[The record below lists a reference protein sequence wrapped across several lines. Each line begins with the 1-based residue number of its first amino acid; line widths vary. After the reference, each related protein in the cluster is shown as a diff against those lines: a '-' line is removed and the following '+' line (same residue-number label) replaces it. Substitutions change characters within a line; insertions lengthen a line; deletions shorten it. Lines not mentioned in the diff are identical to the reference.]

1 MRSIDSWFDRFCRK
15 HPRLA
20 IPNLMMYIVIGT
32 AIVYILDMFGPFPIS
47 DYLTFSPYYIVR
59 GQVWRLITFI
69 FIPLD
74 NNPFWFILSLYMYW
88 WIGSA
93 VEREWGST
101 KFTVFYGTGVLLN
114 ILSGLILA
122 LFLGGFSGPIP
133 TLHGAEYLNMSLF
146 FSMATL
152 FPDLTI
158 LLFFVIPLKAKWLAW
173 IDAALFLFG
182 IGRGLVNT
190 VLYGPFMLVS
200 VIPPL
205 VAMLNYLL
213 FFWSDITGF
222 FTRTFRRAKHQ
233 TSRQTI
239 NFKQATRHAQQQKGY
254 IHKCAVCGKTDTDYP
269 DEEFRYCSKCN
280 GYYCYCS
287 EHIHNHVHIE

>member
-182 IGRGLVNT
+182 IGILLSAGSLRLKESLPAASRNNSSASVHRIFPMDRLLLTKNGLKLRSAGIIV
-190 VLYGPFMLVS
+190 
-200 VIPPL
+200 
-205 VAMLNYLL
+205 
-213 FFWSDITGF
+213 W
-222 FTRTFRRAKHQ
+222 AK
-233 TSRQTI
+233 R
-239 NFKQATRHAQQQKGY
+239 
-254 IHKCAVCGKTDTDYP
+254 VWEKTA
-269 DEEFRYCSKCN
+269 RL
-280 GYYCYCS
+280 
-287 EHIHNHVHIE
+287 

>member
-32 AIVYILDMFGPFPIS
+32 AIVYILDQFGPFPIS
-47 DYLTFSPYYIVR
+47 NYLAFDLYHIIY

-69 FIPLD
+69 FIPLND
-74 NNPFWFILSLYMYW
+74 NPFWFILSLYMYW

-101 KFTVFYGTGVLLN
+101 KFTVFYGTGVLMN
-114 ILSGLILA
+114 ILSSLILS
-122 LFLGGFSGPIP
+122 LFLGGFTTSIPI
-133 TLHGAEYLNMSLF
+133 LYGADYLNMSLF

-173 IDAALFLFG
+173 IDAAFFLFG
-182 IGRGLVNT
+182 IGKGLVYT
-190 VLYGPFMLVS
+190 VIYGPIMLVM
-200 VIPPL
+200 VIPPV
-205 VAMLNYLL
+205 VAILNYVL
-213 FFWSDITGF
+213 FFWSDIGEF
-222 FTRTFRRAKHQ
+222 CTRTFRRARHQ

-280 GYYCYCS
+280 GYHCYCS

>member
-32 AIVYILDMFGPFPIS
+32 AIVYVLDQFGPFPIS
-47 DYLTFSPYYIVR
+47 NYLAFSPYYIIR

-74 NNPFWFILSLYMYW
+74 DNPLLFILSLYMYW

-101 KFTVFYGTGVLLN
+101 KFTVFYGTGVLMN
-114 ILSGLILA
+114 ILAGLILA
-122 LFLGGFSGPIP
+122 LFLGGFTTPLP
-133 TLHGAEYLNMSLF
+133 TLAGAEYLNMSLF

-158 LLFFVIPLKAKWLAW
+158 LLFFVIPLKSKWLAW
-173 IDAALFLFG
+173 FDAALFLFG
-182 IGRGLVNT
+182 IGKGLAYT
-190 VLYGPFMLVS
+190 VMYGPFMLVM

-213 FFWSDITGF
+213 FFWSDIAGF
-222 FTRTFRRAKHQ
+222 FTRTIGRAKHQ

-269 DEEFRYCSKCN
+269 NEEFRYCSKCN